1 MKKIKHSK
9 FKNTGVLFELL
20 VRQITLEVLNG
31 DKTENAK
38 KIVKEFF
45 APGTELNK
53 ELRLYEL
60 LLKEKYNTESR
71 AEKFVD
77 TVSQAH
83 SKLNEGKLAKEKY
96 GLIKEIGAK
105 FEIEQFL
112 SSPITNYKVL
122 ASIYKVF
129 ESKKSENYD
138 IKDIFNSKITLIE
151 NIIAR
156 PAKVEEVKNVESI
169 KLMETYSQ
177 QEKDLRLLTY
187 KILVETFNKKYTNLD
202 AKQKGLLKEYI
213 NNMSNTTK
221 FKDYVAVEIP
231 KIAKELRLI
240 ETKVCDK
247 VTKIKLLETI
257 SVLEKMKIGKTVSDS
272 QVSSI
277 MLSYELVKEL
287 KNKVNGK

>member
-9 FKNTGVLFELL
+9 VKNTGVLFELL

-38 KIVKEFF
+38 NIVKEFF
-45 APGTELNK
+45 ASGTELNK
-53 ELRLYEL
+53 ELRLYDL
-60 LLKEKYNTESR
+60 LLKEKYNSESK
-71 AEKFVD
+71 AEMFVD

-83 SKLNEGKLAKEKY
+83 SKLNEIKLSKEKY
-96 GLIKEIGAK
+96 NLIKQINEK
-105 FEIEQFL
+105 FELEQFL

-138 IKDIFNSKITLIE
+138 IKDIFNSKVTLIE

-156 PAKVEEVKNVESI
+156 PSIKTNKVEDTKLIESY
-169 KLMETYSQ
+169 KQ
-177 QEKDLRLLTY
+177 QDKDLRLLTY

-202 AKQKGLLKEYI
+202 SKQKNLLKEYI
-213 NNMSNTTK
+213 NNISNTSK
-221 FKDYVAVEIP
+221 FKDYLSVELPNIVSELKSIKA
-231 KIAKELRLI
+231 KIQ
-240 ETKVCDK
+240 DK
-247 VTKIKLLETI
+247 VTTIKLSETI
-257 SVLEKMKIGKTVSDS
+257 SVLEKMKMGKSVSDN

-277 MLSYELVKEL
+277 MLSYELIKEL
-287 KNKVNGK
+287 KSKVK

>member
-45 APGTELNK
+45 SNGTELNR

-60 LLKEKYNTESR
+60 LQSEKYGSESR

-77 TVSQAH
+77 TVCEAYL
-83 SKLNEGKLAKEKY
+83 KLNQEKLKKEKY
-96 GLIKEIGAK
+96 NLIKSINES
-105 FEIEQFL
+105 FDSQQFL
-112 SSPITNYKVL
+112 SSPIKNYKVL

-129 ESKKSENYD
+129 ESKKVEGYD

-151 NIIAR
+151 NITSKPVSSNKKDIETE
-156 PAKVEEVKNVESI
+156 KLVESY
-169 KLMETYSQ
+169 KKQ
-177 QEKDLRLLTY
+177 DKDIRLLTY

-202 AKQKGLLKEYI
+202 SSQKEILREYI
-213 NNMSNTTK
+213 NNINNTSK
-221 FKDYVAVEIP
+221 FKDYYIG
-231 KIAKELRLI
+231 KITETIGELENSKKSIKDKITLI
-240 ETKVCDK
+240 KLTETLSVLRNL
-247 VTKIKLLETI
+247 KIKREVTDNQV
-257 SVLEKMKIGKTVSDS
+257 SVL
-272 QVSSI
+272 
-277 MLSYELVKEL
+277 MLSQELLKEINSKL
-287 KNKVNGK
+287 NG

>member
-45 APGTELNK
+45 APNTELNK
-53 ELRLYEL
+53 ELRLYDI
-60 LLKEKYNTESR
+60 LLKEKYNSETKADRLVETVCDAHAKLNQNTLSK
-71 AEKFVD
+71 EKF
-77 TVSQAH
+77 
-83 SKLNEGKLAKEKY
+83 N
-96 GLIKEIGAK
+96 LIKEISAK

-112 SSPITNYKVL
+112 SSPISNYKVL

-129 ESKKSENYD
+129 ESKRAEGYD

-151 NIIAR
+151 NITSK
-156 PAKVEEVKNVESI
+156 PAQLTKPTEDK
-169 KLMETYSQ
+169 KLIETYKQ
-177 QEKDLRLLTY
+177 QDKDLRLLTY

-202 AKQKGLLKEYI
+202 ESQKNLLKEYI
-213 NNMSNTTK
+213 NNISNTTK
-221 FKDYVAVEIP
+221 FKDYVGQ
-231 KIAKELRLI
+231 ELPNIISELNGI
-240 ETKVCDK
+240 KSKLKDK
-247 VTKIKLLETI
+247 VTQIKLAETI
-257 SVLEKMKIGKTVSDS
+257 SVLEKMKFGKTVSDS

-277 MLSYELVKEL
+277 MLSYELIKEL
-287 KNKVNGK
+287 KSKVK